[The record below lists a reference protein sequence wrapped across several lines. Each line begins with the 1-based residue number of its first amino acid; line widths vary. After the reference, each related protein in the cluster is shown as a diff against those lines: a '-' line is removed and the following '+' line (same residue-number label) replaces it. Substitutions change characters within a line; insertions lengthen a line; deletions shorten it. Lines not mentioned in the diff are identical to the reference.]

1 MKSSVD
7 YLESLRPDN
16 IAAVSKAATV
26 VPTIP
31 RVAAV
36 IRYRQDLLDKEM
48 VAAPENLMN
57 HQQIGALPASTEES
71 NTTVKLAKD
80 APSMSTQ
87 YKILV
92 IEDNPVLQ
100 DSIAVWL
107 YFAGYTVVVANDG
120 FEGLAEL
127 SKELPDLII
136 TDIAMPGLN
145 GIEMIRSVRQFPC
158 RLSRVPI
165 LVLTGSFSEYASEAL
180 SAGADRALAKPTD
193 PRIILAQVET
203 LLKESP
209 AAFRAAS

>member
-1 MKSSVD
+1 MNQQEIGGQPTSRD
-7 YLESLRPDN
+7 EGNTSLKFP
-16 IAAVSKAATV
+16 
-26 VPTIP
+26 
-31 RVAAV
+31 
-36 IRYRQDLLDKEM
+36 
-48 VAAPENLMN
+48 
-57 HQQIGALPASTEES
+57 
-71 NTTVKLAKD
+71 KD
-80 APSMSTQ
+80 TPSMSAR

-107 YFAGYTVVVANDG
+107 DFAGYTVVVANDG

-180 SAGADRALAKPTD
+180 SAGADRAFAKPVD
-193 PRIILAQVET
+193 PKVLLAHVRY
-203 LLKESP
+203 LLEPP
-209 AAFRAAS
+209 AAFMTAS